1 MSQSELKRKR
11 ARIACDPCRERKRK
25 CDGADPCTTCTEWGY
40 ACLYK
45 NERRKRRTTQEQLP
59 LDVPQAASSP
69 QQQDGTTGNNGI
81 VRRLE
86 ANSGAAFV
94 RKMGL
99 KIDPA
104 KAPKL
109 SLFGWNIGTRS
120 LSSGLSGVNT
130 AFSITDITSLDH
142 MRSLA
147 KVYFDKVD
155 PCYGFIDRGKFFEQL
170 NDRWQSNSV
179 SELYDSV
186 LGGVAA
192 IGCLFSQRNMTIT
205 ELHLSGLARSILEA
219 HVLSGAPSVD
229 LLTGWAL
236 RVTYMRMTDLP
247 HSTWIASSRLMHLIE
262 AAGFH
267 LESTDSVFPS
277 SSSTVQSDPDIRRR
291 LFGVAQHLNMWTS
304 FDLGLSRV
312 SFQKND
318 MPLLPSTKPGDY
330 THELLGLLPISAS
343 LDPGKS
349 KEDDTDLEVTLSEVL
364 DRVHKEPPSTM
375 AQCNLVLCILRRI
388 HTQNLDISSSLSK
401 RVLALLKKGL
411 SCSRNMIMN
420 CTPWHQMANVP
431 FHITCVLLV
440 MDTRSSLGML
450 SEAMQTLNLVAT
462 TYDTET
468 MREAWSAA
476 RLLVMLH
483 QQRRK
488 DDIAIFNE
496 ALSMKQPETPVGLS
510 SQENPSAE
518 EYSWLGALVAD
529 LPGLEKL
536 DLDQFLNADMMN
548 VSSSWEDL
556 GE

>member
-1 MSQSELKRKR
+1 MSQKWSTRKR
-11 ARIACDPCRERKRK
+11 SRIACDPCRERKRK
-25 CDGADPCTTCTEWGY
+25 CDGADPCTTCREWGY
-40 ACLYK
+40 DCSFQ
-45 NERRKRRTTQEQLP
+45 NGRRKRRTTQEQFP
-59 LDVPQAASSP
+59 LEGPTVAKSP
-69 QQQDGTTGNNGI
+69 QNQNGVADTHGL

-109 SLFGWNIGTRS
+109 SLFGWNVGTRK
-120 LSSGLSGVNT
+120 LSSGLGGINT
-130 AFSITDITSLDH
+130 ALSITEITSVEH

-147 KVYFDKVD
+147 QVYFDKVD
-155 PCYGFIDRGKFFEQL
+155 PCYGFIDRDQFFERL
-170 NDRWQSNSV
+170 EARWLSESV
-179 SELYDSV
+179 SELHDSV

-205 ELHLSGLARSILEA
+205 ELHLSESARSILET
-219 HVLSGAPSVD
+219 HVLSGTPSVD
-229 LLTGWAL
+229 LLTGWTL
-236 RVTYMRMTDLP
+236 RVVYLRLTDLP

-267 LESTDSVFPS
+267 LETTDSVFPS
-277 SSSTVQSDPDIRRR
+277 SSATTQCDPDIRRR

-318 MPLLPSTKPGDY
+318 LPRPPSTKPGDY
-330 THELLGLLPISAS
+330 TNELLGLLPISAS

-349 KEDDTDLEVTLSEVL
+349 KEDDTDLEVTLAEVL

-388 HTQNLDISSSLSK
+388 HTQNLDISSSLAEK
-401 RVLALLKKGL
+401 VLVLLKRGL
-411 SCSRNMIMN
+411 GCSRNMAMS
-420 CTPWHQMANVP
+420 CSPWHQMVNVP

-440 MDTRSSLGML
+440 MDTRSSLAML
-450 SEAMQTLNLVAT
+450 SEAMQTLKLVAS
-462 TYDTET
+462 TYDTDT

-476 RLLVMLH
+476 RLLVMLY

-488 DDIAIFNE
+488 DDLAIFSE
-496 ALSMKQPETPVGLS
+496 ALNMESQETPVGPS
-510 SQENPSAE
+510 PRENPSAE

-529 LPGLEKL
+529 LPGLDRI
-536 DLDQFLNADMMN
+536 DLDQFLNADMMG
-548 VSSSWEDL
+548 SSSFL
-556 GE
+556 GGSD

>member
-170 NDRWQSNSV
+170 NARWQSNSV

>member
-1 MSQSELKRKR
+1 
-11 ARIACDPCRERKRK
+11 
-25 CDGADPCTTCTEWGY
+25 
-40 ACLYK
+40 
-45 NERRKRRTTQEQLP
+45 
-59 LDVPQAASSP
+59 
-69 QQQDGTTGNNGI
+69 
-81 VRRLE
+81 
-86 ANSGAAFV
+86 
-94 RKMGL
+94 
-99 KIDPA
+99 
-104 KAPKL
+104 
-109 SLFGWNIGTRS
+109 
-120 LSSGLSGVNT
+120 
-130 AFSITDITSLDH
+130 
-142 MRSLA
+142 
-147 KVYFDKVD
+147 
-155 PCYGFIDRGKFFEQL
+155 
-170 NDRWQSNSV
+170 
-179 SELYDSV
+179 
-186 LGGVAA
+186 
-192 IGCLFSQRNMTIT
+192 
-205 ELHLSGLARSILEA
+205 
-219 HVLSGAPSVD
+219 
-229 LLTGWAL
+229 
-236 RVTYMRMTDLP
+236 
-247 HSTWIASSRLMHLIE
+247 
-262 AAGFH
+262 
-267 LESTDSVFPS
+267 
-277 SSSTVQSDPDIRRR
+277 
-291 LFGVAQHLNMWTS
+291 MWTS

>member
-1 MSQSELKRKR
+1 
-11 ARIACDPCRERKRK
+11 
-25 CDGADPCTTCTEWGY
+25 
-40 ACLYK
+40 
-45 NERRKRRTTQEQLP
+45 
-59 LDVPQAASSP
+59 
-69 QQQDGTTGNNGI
+69 
-81 VRRLE
+81 
-86 ANSGAAFV
+86 
-94 RKMGL
+94 MGL

-104 KAPKL
+104 KAPRL

-120 LSSGLSGVNT
+120 LSSGFGGVNT
-130 AFSITDITSLDH
+130 ALSITEITSLEH

-147 KVYFDKVD
+147 QVYFDKVD
-155 PCYGFIDRGKFFEQL
+155 PCYGFIDQSQFFERL
-170 NDRWQSNSV
+170 ESRWQSASV

-205 ELHLSGLARSILEA
+205 ELHLSGAARSILEM
-219 HVLSGAPSVD
+219 HVLSGVPSVD
-229 LLTGWAL
+229 LLTGWTL
-236 RVTYMRMTDLP
+236 RAIYMRMTDLP

-277 SSSTVQSDPDIRRR
+277 SRGTAQCNPDIRRR

-318 MPLLPSTKPGDY
+318 LPLPPSTKPGDY
-330 THELLGLLPISAS
+330 TNEILGLLPISAS
-343 LDPGKS
+343 LDPGKP

-388 HTQNLDISSSLSK
+388 HTQNLDISSSLAE

-411 SCSRNMIMN
+411 GCSRTMVMN
-420 CTPWHQMANVP
+420 CSPWHQMANVP

-440 MDTRSSLGML
+440 MDTRSSLAML
-450 SEAMQTLNLVAT
+450 SEAMQTLKLVAS

-476 RLLVMLH
+476 RLFVMLH

-496 ALSMKQPETPVGLS
+496 ALNMEQQDTPVGPS
-510 SQENPSAE
+510 PQDNPSAE

-529 LPGLEKL
+529 LPGLERV
-536 DLDQFLNADMMN
+536 DLDQFLNADMMYG
-548 VSSSWEDL
+548 SSFL
-556 GE
+556 GGPG

>member
-1 MSQSELKRKR
+1 MSQSEIKRKR
-11 ARIACDPCRERKRK
+11 ARIACEPCRERKRK
-25 CDGADPCTTCTEWGY
+25 CDGADPCTTCSEWGY
-40 ACLYK
+40 VCHYK
-45 NERRKRRTTQEQLP
+45 NERRKRRTTQEQHP
-59 LDVPQAASSP
+59 LEGAPAAKSP
-69 QQQDGTTGNNGI
+69 QQQDGAADTHGL

-120 LSSGLSGVNT
+120 LSSGFGGVNT
-130 AFSITDITSLDH
+130 ALSITEITSLEH

-147 KVYFDKVD
+147 QVYFDKVD
-155 PCYGFIDRGKFFEQL
+155 PCYGFIDQSQFFERL
-170 NDRWQSNSV
+170 ESRWQSPSV

-205 ELHLSGLARSILEA
+205 ELHLSGAARSILEM
-219 HVLSGAPSVD
+219 HVLSGVPSVD
-229 LLTGWAL
+229 LLTGWTL
-236 RVTYMRMTDLP
+236 RAIYMRMTDLP

-277 SSSTVQSDPDIRRR
+277 SRGTAQCNPDIRRR

-318 MPLLPSTKPGDY
+318 LPLPPSTRPGDY
-330 THELLGLLPISAS
+330 TNEILGLLSISAS
-343 LDPGKS
+343 LDPGKP

-388 HTQNLDISSSLSK
+388 HTQNLDISSSLAE

-411 SCSRNMIMN
+411 GCSRTMVMN
-420 CTPWHQMANVP
+420 CSPWHQMANVP

-440 MDTRSSLGML
+440 MDTRSSLAML
-450 SEAMQTLNLVAT
+450 SEAMQTLKLVAS

-476 RLLVMLH
+476 RLFVMLH

-496 ALSMKQPETPVGLS
+496 ALNMEQQDTPVGPS
-510 SQENPSAE
+510 PQNNPSAE

-529 LPGLEKL
+529 LPGLERV
-536 DLDQFLNADMMN
+536 DLDQFLNADMMY
-548 VSSSWEDL
+548 SSSFL
-556 GE
+556 GGPG